1 MAEQTRTIAVA
12 EQSRRQ
18 SEAQAAAE
26 RARAVAIAAEEEVF
40 TTRELA
46 VAERS
51 KKVQL
56 IAAAQEA
63 ERESTRLLIAASAD
77 KQAAAERAEAAR
89 LLAQGDADAERIR
102 ALAEKIRHEVEAEG
116 QRLMNEAQNVLSPEA
131 RASMLRRLLIE
142 HLEAIVRESV
152 KPLEKIDEI
161 KILQVDGLLGGAGG
175 GGTNG
180 SLQQSL
186 SDQIV
191 NSALRYRAQGP
202 LIDKLLKEIGLPAGS
217 LPQVTGD
224 LERLIDPAMGQ
235 SVGKPQPDS
244 SSEER

>member
-1 MAEQTRTIAVA
+1 
-12 EQSRRQ
+12 
-18 SEAQAAAE
+18 
-26 RARAVAIAAEEEVF
+26 
-40 TTRELA
+40 
-46 VAERS
+46 
-51 KKVQL
+51 
-56 IAAAQEA
+56 
-63 ERESTRLLIAASAD
+63 
-77 KQAAAERAEAAR
+77 
-89 LLAQGDADAERIR
+89 
-102 ALAEKIRHEVEAEG
+102 
-116 QRLMNEAQNVLSPEA
+116 MNEAQNVLSPEA

-217 LPQVTGD
+217 LPQVAGD
-224 LERLIDPAMGQ
+224 LERLIDPAKGQ